1 MIQSLS
7 FSPDISWTLLASFAV
22 LLATAT
28 ALAFW
33 RGLQGW
39 WLRAIAAA
47 ILLLALANPSW
58 RQEDRDY
65 LPDIAFLVF
74 DETASQNIDIRPSQ
88 RAETEAEITAAL
100 EALRI
105 SPTPVETV
113 TIRVTDAEGEDRE
126 RGTRLMTALAEA
138 ASEVSPD
145 RIAGAILVTDG
156 QVHDPEIAPSFD
168 APVHVVLTGRAS
180 EWDRRLVIETAPAF
194 AIVGEPVELTLRVEA
209 LGNAP
214 DSALG
219 QAPLYISVNGED
231 PISFQVPTGETV
243 TIPLELARGG
253 MNVLQLSLDPAEG
266 ELTERNNSA
275 IVSINGIRDR
285 LRVLL
290 VSGEPYAGER
300 TWRNLLKAD
309 SSVDLVHFTIL
320 RPPEKQD
327 GVPVFELSLIAFPT
341 RELFMDKVDEFDLII
356 FDRYRRRGVLPTL
369 YLENIA
375 RYVRDG
381 GALLIASG
389 PAFAGAESLYR
400 TPLRDVLPAE
410 PTAQVIEEGYYP
422 RVSEIGER
430 HPVTKGLT
438 DFAPHPTAEDGTP
451 GWGRW
456 FRLIEMTETG
466 GNSIM
471 EGPEGRPLLVLDRP
485 GEGRIAMLASDHA
498 WLWSRGY
505 EGGGP
510 QSELLRR
517 LAHWLM
523 KEPELEEEVLVAEPD
538 GANVTVTRRSLG
550 EAAGDLRVVTPSGE
564 EMILPLT
571 QTTPGEWQARFE
583 GTENGIYRLSDGDKE
598 SVTALGPA
606 APKEFENPIS
616 TGDIL
621 EPLADATGGGILRV
635 AELGTPDIRRV
646 AEGRVTS
653 GRNWIGLTRREAY
666 QVNDIRLT
674 PLAPGWVLLLI
685 AGALMF
691 VAWRIEGK

>member
-1 MIQSLS
+1 MQALS
-7 FSPDISWTLLASFAV
+7 FSPDISWMLLVTIAAI
-22 LLATAT
+22 LATAVGL
-28 ALAFW
+28 ALW

-47 ILLLALANPSW
+47 VLLAALTNPSL

-65 LPDIAFLVF
+65 LPDIAFLVI
-74 DETASQNIDIRPSQ
+74 DETASQGVDIRPEQ
-88 RAETEAEITAAL
+88 VADTEDEITAAL
-100 EALRI
+100 NAMRTT
-105 SPTPVETV
+105 STPVETV
-113 TIRVTDAEGEDRE
+113 VVRVTDGQGQERE
-126 RGTRLMTALAEA
+126 SGTRLMSALAEA
-138 ASEVSPD
+138 ASEVSQD

-156 QVHDPEIAPSFD
+156 QIHDPEILPNFD
-168 APVHVVLTGRAS
+168 APVHVVLTGQPD

-209 LGNAP
+209 LGRAP
-214 DSALG
+214 DAALG
-219 QAPLYISVNGED
+219 TAPLYLSLNGED
-231 PISFQVPTGETV
+231 PVSFQVPTGQTV
-243 TIPLELARGG
+243 TIPMELSRGG

-320 RPPEKQD
+320 RPPTKQD

-356 FDRYRRRGVLPTL
+356 FDRYRRRGVLPPL
-369 YLENIA
+369 YLENIG

-400 TPLRDVLPAE
+400 TPLRDILPAE

-430 HPVTKGLT
+430 HPVTKGLQE
-438 DFAPHPTAEDGTP
+438 FAPRPAAEDGTP

-456 FRLIEMTETG
+456 FRLIEMEQMR
-466 GNSIM
+466 GNAIM
-471 EGPEGRPLLVLDRP
+471 EGPDKNPLLVLDRP

-538 GANVTVTRRSLG
+538 GENVTVTRRSLG
-550 EAAGDLRVVTPSGE
+550 EAVGELSVTTPSGE
-564 EMILPLT
+564 EMLLPMV
-571 QTTPGEWQARFE
+571 QTAPGEWQAQFV
-583 GTENGIYRLSDGDKE
+583 GAENGIYRMTDGELE

-616 TGDIL
+616 TGDLL
-621 EPLADATGGGILRV
+621 EPLSDASGGGILRI
-635 AELGTPDIRRV
+635 AEIGTPDIRRV
-646 AEGRVTS
+646 AEGRVAS
-653 GRNWIGLTRREAY
+653 GRNWIGLERREAF
-666 QVNDIRLT
+666 QVKDIRLT
-674 PLAPGWVLLLI
+674 PLAPGWLLLLI
-685 AGALMF
+685 AASLMF
-691 VAWRIEGK
+691 VAWRIEGR